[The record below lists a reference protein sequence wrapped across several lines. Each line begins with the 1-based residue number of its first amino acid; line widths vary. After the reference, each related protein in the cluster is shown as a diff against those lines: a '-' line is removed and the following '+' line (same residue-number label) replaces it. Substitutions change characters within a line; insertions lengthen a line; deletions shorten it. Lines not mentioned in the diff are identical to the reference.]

1 MLATLPRTFEGVRYD
16 AADTERCVDADFGGD
31 LMRGAGPDRTSGA
44 GVGAFGALADH
55 HEIDVRVTGQRAAHT
70 RIQPC
75 RTQVDVMVQLEAQ
88 PQQQAP
94 PEHPAGPRGST

>member
-16 AADTERCVDADFGGD
+16 AAEHERCADADFGGG
-31 LMRGAGPDRTSGA
+31 LLRGRGPDRTAGA

-88 PQQQAP
+88 PQQTASAASGSNP
-94 PEHPAGPRGST
+94 PVA